1 MNEGNKPVG
10 LPNGKILYRKTE
22 KEDEWGGFFIWN
34 WGTFFTFSYFASQ
47 LGKVL

>member
-1 MNEGNKPVG
+1 MKAINLLASLTGRSYTVKLKKKMNGADSLFE
-10 LPNGKILYRKTE
+10 
-22 KEDEWGGFFIWN
+22 N